1 MLYIRLKKT
10 TVFMYLIA
18 EQLEFPDGPDSTRCP
33 MIWRSSVF
41 PTLSLAHSLTSVF
54 NPSAASTMCIWLYWI
69 SNKMHL
75 GKIEVFILRHVM
87 ITYCATDFITLN
99 VGFLRRQSSPTA
111 SRDLHLLTSRK
122 SHTNMNESIGL
133 SLTHTY
139 THHSS
144 LACIFFTGEG
154 THSPQSGY
162 VQPSPTTAPHRLS
175 DLSTFPHILGSH
187 KPFSTLL
194 WSFPGWAA
202 ASSGLNGT
210 RPNLDQC
217 WERKKKNPFE
227 CGLPLLLQTLI
238 WKYFGTVLFY
248 RTDAHIFKIH
258 LYIYIFSMSIFVPL
272 IVLVIFK

>member
-139 THHSS
+139 SS
-144 LACIFFTGEG
+144 LIPGLYFLHRGGNPFATVRLRPTVTNDRSAPIIWSVHIF
-154 THSPQSGY
+154 
-162 VQPSPTTAPHRLS
+162 
-175 DLSTFPHILGSH
+175 
-187 KPFSTLL
+187 L

-217 WERKKKNPFE
+217 WERKKKTPFE